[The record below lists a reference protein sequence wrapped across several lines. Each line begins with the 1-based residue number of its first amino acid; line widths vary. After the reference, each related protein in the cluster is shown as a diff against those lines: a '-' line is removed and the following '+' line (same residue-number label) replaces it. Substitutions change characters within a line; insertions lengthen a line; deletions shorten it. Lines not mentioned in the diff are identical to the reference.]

1 MEARFNAPLYKHMM
15 SGPTL
20 PWMNW
25 NEGTSAKWCPVCM
38 EDCNKYLQCSYH
50 TDHIICSDCAENVVE
65 NSNYVNP
72 DASIDV
78 KWNCPLCRHE
88 NDIGCWQ
95 FLPKHGEV
103 EAPLQDDTQTNE
115 NNGITVDERA
125 NFVAEINELKELV
138 ADYQELQEINDN
150 QLVILTN
157 RLGPL
162 INEVKYYKDQMIL
175 KDQLLKISNIDLE
188 KERELR
194 VKNEREVSYYKQL
207 MKQRDNDFTELQKKY
222 RELLNKKEEGSKP
235 PKDSEDGINTRYIW
249 ISGLQWKR
257 SKVNHFKAWVMYHD
271 HTYGPNTIDSISPA
285 NLKELKRQHNYEE
298 LKDSRDAPWYDF
310 LEF

>member
-1 MEARFNAPLYKHMM
+1 MEARFNAPLYKHKMYEV
-15 SGPTL
+15 TV

-25 NEGTSAKWCPVCM
+25 NEGTCTKWCPVCM
-38 EDCNKYLQCSYH
+38 EDCNKYLQCSNH

-65 NSNYVNP
+65 NSKYVNP

-103 EAPLQDDTQTNE
+103 EAPPQDDTRTNE

-125 NFVAEINELKELV
+125 NFVAEINELKELHNNKV
-138 ADYQELQEINDN
+138 ESMKRNRREMERF
-150 QLVILTN
+150 LVN
-157 RLGPL
+157 KANG
-162 INEVKYYKDQMIL
+162 YKDQMIL
-175 KDQLLKISNIDLE
+175 KDQQLKFSNIDLE

-194 VKNEREVSYYKQL
+194 VKNESEVSYYKQL
-207 MKQRDNDFTELQKKY
+207 MKQIDNDFTDLQKKY
-222 RELLNKKEEGSKP
+222 KELLNKKEEGSKP
-235 PKDSEDGINTRYIW
+235 PKDSEDVINTRYIW
-249 ISGLQWKR
+249 ISGLQWKK
-257 SKVNHFKAWVMYHD
+257 SKVNQFKAWVMYHD